1 MPLGAERCAMADY
14 LFVPQNVLDKWS
26 DKGRVELK
34 GHVLTLLREKKS
46 FQLTSAVRFV
56 KMEAGEDVKGLLLHL
71 GSFAAAVSLSQGE
84 GLARAGFGSDAW
96 RGGQLFSLL
105 AAATVAGYLALDL
118 RYRLPVAG
126 AFVAPVTVAVMVPAH
141 LVHGGTRA
149 IARALTHST
158 ALALHVGSAA
168 AGTAALALAFALS
181 LLYLASEKQL
191 KSKHTGKLSARLP
204 SLDLIDRVGWHLSV
218 WGFIFLSIA
227 IATGSLVS
235 HESSGSAFPL
245 APKQGFA
252 VLAWGLLA
260 ALIQA
265 RLVAGWRG
273 RRVALLVVAGFLLL
287 VGTYAGLLAA
297 AR

>member
-1 MPLGAERCAMADY
+1 MAATVLVHIALLAYAAAAAAY
-14 LFVPQNVLDKWS
+14 LTWLVRPRDWLVS
-26 DKGRVELK
+26 AGRA
-34 GHVLTLLREKKS
+34 LL
-46 FQLTSAVRFV
+46 FA
-56 KMEAGEDVKGLLLHL
+56 GLLLHL
-71 GSFAAAVSLSQGE
+71 TSFGAAVSLSHGE

-96 RGGQLFSLL
+96 KGGQLFSLL
-105 AAATVAGYLALDL
+105 AAATVAGYLVLDFH
-118 RYRLPVAG
+118 YRLPVAG

-141 LVHGGTRA
+141 LVHSGTRA
-149 IARALTHST
+149 IAPALTHST
-158 ALALHVGSAA
+158 ALAVHVGSAA

-191 KSKHTGKLSARLP
+191 KSKQPGRLFARLP

-218 WGFIFLSIA
+218 WGFVFLSIA

-235 HESSGSAFPL
+235 RESSGSAFPL

-252 VLAWGLLA
+252 ILAWALLA

-297 AR
+297 PPHPTASAAALLFWPGRA

>member
-1 MPLGAERCAMADY
+1 VAAGRAL
-14 LFVPQNVLDKWS
+14 LF
-26 DKGRVELK
+26 
-34 GHVLTLLREKKS
+34 
-46 FQLTSAVRFV
+46 A
-56 KMEAGEDVKGLLLHL
+56 GLLLHL

-105 AAATVAGYLALDL
+105 AAATVAGYLALDV

-141 LVHGGTRA
+141 LVHGGTRP
-149 IARALTHST
+149 IAPELTHSL
-158 ALALHVGSAA
+158 ALAVHVFSAA

-181 LLYLASEKQL
+181 LLYLVSEKQL
-191 KSKHTGKLSARLP
+191 KSKHTGRLFARLP
-204 SLDLIDRVGWHLSV
+204 SLELIERVGWHLSV
-218 WGFIFLSIA
+218 WGFVFLSVA

-235 HESSGSAFPL
+235 HESSGSAFPI

-252 VLAWGLLA
+252 VLAWALLA
-260 ALIQA
+260 GLIQA

-297 AR
+297 PRHVSAAAAALIAPGRG

>member
-1 MPLGAERCAMADY
+1 MATVLVHIALLAYTAAAAAY
-14 LFVPQNVLDKWS
+14 LTWLVRPREWLVS
-26 DKGRVELK
+26 AGRA
-34 GHVLTLLREKKS
+34 LL
-46 FQLTSAVRFV
+46 F
-56 KMEAGEDVKGLLLHL
+56 AGLFLHL
-71 GSFAAAVSLSQGE
+71 GSFATAVSLSHGE

-96 RGGQLFSLL
+96 KGGQLFSLL

-118 RYRLPVAG
+118 KYRLPVAG

-141 LVHGGTRA
+141 LVNSGTRA
-149 IARALTHST
+149 IAPALTHSS
-158 ALALHVGSAA
+158 ALAVHVFSAA

-181 LLYLASEKQL
+181 LLYLASERQL
-191 KSKHTGKLSARLP
+191 KSKQPGKLFARLP

-218 WGFIFLSIA
+218 WGFVFLSVA

-235 HESSGSAFPL
+235 HEASGPAFPI

-252 VLAWGLLA
+252 VLAWALLA
-260 ALIQA
+260 GLIQA

-297 AR
+297 PQHVSAVSAALLLLPGRV